1 MRLVFIGLLVINV
14 LVLGWHFL
22 QAKEEPKATVRA
34 IPKTA
39 EKARPLTLLNEVD
52 EDARTLLVREVSAKD
67 DQSAGPICTLVG
79 PYVDS
84 DKGAIV
90 RERLRSLGVES
101 NLQSL
106 EISAGESYWVY
117 LPPEPS
123 QEGAL
128 RKLHE
133 LQAKK
138 IDSYVIPKGD
148 LANGISFGVFTQ
160 KPLAEQ
166 RMADM
171 RRQGYQAEL
180 KSIPRTQKELWLL
193 LGPGQATRVALSV
206 WAELVPKESGQEI
219 RQNLCSA
226 VASADKFH

>member
-1 MRLVFIGLLVINV
+1 MRLVFIGLLVINA
-14 LVLGWHFL
+14 LVFGWHFL
-22 QAKEEPKATVRA
+22 QAKDEPKAAVRA
-34 IPKTA
+34 MPKTA
-39 EKARPLTLLNEVD
+39 EKARPLTLISEVD
-52 EDARTLLVREVSAKD
+52 EDARTLLVRNVPDSD

-79 PYVDS
+79 PYIDS
-84 DKGAIV
+84 DQGAIV

-106 EISAGESYWVY
+106 EIAAGESFWVY

-166 RMADM
+166 KIVDM
-171 RRQGYQAEL
+171 HRQGYQAEL